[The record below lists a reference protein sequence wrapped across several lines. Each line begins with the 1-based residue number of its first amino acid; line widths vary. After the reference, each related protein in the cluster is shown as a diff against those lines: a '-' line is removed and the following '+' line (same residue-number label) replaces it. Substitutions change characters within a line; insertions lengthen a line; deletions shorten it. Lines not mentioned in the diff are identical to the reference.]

1 MADNTNI
8 IVVGNVAFTD
18 KGAWVANYSFE
29 SEGETIT
36 GYDANDI
43 VHTSKG
49 VFASLVDG
57 NTSEPSDTR
66 ANWRLWLDKTPTVEA
81 QSAADD
87 ANKAASLANTAAATA
102 TAEAAEAKKQATDAQ
117 KKSLQAEEAATR
129 ADAKIA
135 QMDSLAGQIATG
147 FIAPSRMNLS
157 YPADISI
164 RNKAKLK
171 IAADILPA
179 YLPQSV
185 LYQRV
190 EGDSVMS
197 DPSGNL
203 TVKGEGKTK
212 FWVIP
217 TANTPLWREVNI
229 TVRQPYMRLSASG
242 KIRKN
247 GNKIRIV

>member
-18 KGAWVANYSFE
+18 KGAWVKGYSFE
-29 SEGETIT
+29 FEGETIQ

-43 VHTSKG
+43 VHTANG
-49 VFASLVDG
+49 VYASLIDG
-57 NTSEPSDTR
+57 NTSEPADTSDS
-66 ANWRLWLDKTPTVEA
+66 WRLWLDKTAATKA
-81 QSAADD
+81 KSAADD
-87 ANKAASLANTAAATA
+87 ANKAANLANTAAASA
-102 TAEAAEAKKQATDAQ
+102 TAQAAEAQQQATAAEEKAQ
-117 KKSLQAEEAATR
+117 LATEAATR
-129 ADAKIA
+129 ADEKIA
-135 QMDSLAGQIATG
+135 EMNSLAGQIASG
-147 FIAPSRMNLS
+147 FIAPSRMNLR
-157 YPADISI
+157 YQTEISI
-164 RNKAKLK
+164 RNKQKQK
-171 IAADILPA
+171 IEASILPA

-203 TVKGEGKTK
+203 TIKDVGKAK

-217 TANTPLWREVNI
+217 TANTPLWQEVTI
-229 TVRQPYMRLSASG
+229 SVRQPYMRLSASG